1 MDNLHFSNVN
11 KGLGA
16 SIVCGCSGV
25 LGVLQNEQHDTGEYF
40 CGQVLCCARS
50 VTRFVHRREE
60 STKQSATPLEGVALW
75 HKGDAVTCATARS
88 EMPGVAQLQEVL
100 ARIGLFQAGV
110 GTVLDAQ
117 LPFVLLLRTMQVAHG
132 QV

>member
-1 MDNLHFSNVN
+1 MDKLLLFNPNN
-11 KGLGA
+11 GLRTA
-16 SIVCGCSGV
+16 RVCGCHRV
-25 LGVLQNEQHDTGEYF
+25 CIPAHHEQPGKAHRF

-110 GTVLDAQ
+110 GAVLDAQ

>member
-1 MDNLHFSNVN
+1 MACVRQESVGATGFASLPTMNNLAKPIGSVDKCFVVPEASP
-11 KGLGA
+11 GLSTGA
-16 SIVCGCSGV
+16 KKAQSKAPR
-25 LGVLQNEQHDTGEYF
+25 LGG
-40 CGQVLCCARS
+40 
-50 VTRFVHRREE
+50 
-60 STKQSATPLEGVALW
+60 GVALW
-75 HKGDAVTCATARS
+75 HKGNAVTCATARS